1 MDPFTIASIV
11 TTIGTTVFS
20 AIESRRQEKAA
31 KDKEDEAR
39 REMNK
44 LKSQYENLDTSN
56 PFLNMENVMEDL
68 TINQKQAEFQKQQFQ
83 QSQANILESF
93 RESAGSSGIAA
104 LAQSLSRQGQIAAQ
118 KSAAS
123 IGAQEAAN
131 ERARAQMASQIQ
143 NMERQGDV
151 YSRSL
156 ERERIST
163 LLGMSQQETAAYAQQ
178 AGMARQQMM
187 ESISSGAQNT
197 ASMFAG
203 FGDGEERPDVQGRQ
217 QIYNTT
223 TGEPLVSYDPYTG
236 KKLT

>member
-83 QSQANILESF
+83 QSQANILEGF
-93 RESAGSSGIAA
+93 RESAGGSGIAA

-118 KSAAS
+118 RSAAS

-131 ERARAQMASQIQ
+131 ERARAQMAGQIQ
-143 NMERQGDV
+143 GMERQGDV
-151 YSRSL
+151 YSRNL
-156 ERERIST
+156 ERQRIST

-187 ESISSGAQNT
+187 SSIASGGQNA

-203 FGDGEERPDVQGRQ
+203 FGDDTSNLPAGMTQEDMIEFYYKNR
-217 QIYNTT
+217 
-223 TGEPLVSYDPYTG
+223 E
-236 KKLT
+236 

>member
-1 MDPFTIASIV
+1 MDPFTIASIA

-31 KDKEDEAR
+31 KEKEDEAR

-68 TINQKQAEFQKQQFQ
+68 TVNQKQAEFQKQQFQ
-83 QSQANILESF
+83 QTQANVLEGF
-93 RESAGSSGIAA
+93 RQAAGGSGIAA
-104 LAQSLSRQGQIAAQ
+104 LAQSLSQQGQIAAQ
-118 KSAAS
+118 RSAAS

-131 ERARAQMASQIQ
+131 ERARAQMAGQIQ
-143 NMERQGDV
+143 GMERQGDV
-151 YSRSL
+151 YSRNL
-156 ERERIST
+156 ERQRVST

-187 ESISSGAQNT
+187 SSIASGGQSA

-203 FGDGEERPDVQGRQ
+203 FGDDTSNLPPGMNEQDMIEFYYKNRD
-217 QIYNTT
+217 
-223 TGEPLVSYDPYTG
+223 
-236 KKLT
+236 K

>member
-39 REMNK
+39 QQMNR

-68 TINQKQAEFQKQQFQ
+68 TVNQKQAEFQKQQFQ
-83 QSQANILESF
+83 QTQANVLEGF
-93 RESAGSSGIAA
+93 REAAGGSGIAA

-118 KSAAS
+118 RSAAS

-131 ERARAQMASQIQ
+131 ERARAQMAGQIQ
-143 NMERQGDV
+143 GMERQGDV
-151 YSRSL
+151 YSRNL
-156 ERERIST
+156 ERQRVST

-187 ESISSGAQNT
+187 SSIASGGQNA

-203 FGDGEERPDVQGRQ
+203 FSDDTSNLPAGMTQEDLMEFYYKNRE
-217 QIYNTT
+217 
-223 TGEPLVSYDPYTG
+223 
-236 KKLT
+236 